1 MVQTEKFNKKIY
13 NNIKN
18 KMLEKEINLNKMA
31 DTLETSAQNLC
42 KKLKKLEKGTGITT
56 SSLFD
61 IAFALGTTVEE
72 LIK

>member
-1 MVQTEKFNKKIY
+1 MKKYELFNKKIY
-13 NNIKN
+13 KNIK
-18 KMLEKEINLNKMA
+18 KILADKGMEQKEVAKN
-31 DTLETSAQNLC
+31 LETTNANLC
-42 KKLKKLEKGTGITT
+42 KKMKKLEKGTGITT